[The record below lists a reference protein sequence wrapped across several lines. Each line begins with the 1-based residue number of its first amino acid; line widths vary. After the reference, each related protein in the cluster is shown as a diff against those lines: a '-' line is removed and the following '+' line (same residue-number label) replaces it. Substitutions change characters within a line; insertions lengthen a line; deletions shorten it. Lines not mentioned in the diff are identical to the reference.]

1 MLWSVTF
8 WCRTFI
14 MLRIVFITIILLWF
28 VDFIVVKIIS
38 IVTVFVFIDLFSV
51 YIVNAF
57 ILFMKVFCSR
67 LITCLMFILISGII
81 VFCSH
86 IVTVYGLAT
95 FVFVKLS
102 HDYSRML
109 FLHYFSPM
117 NCQEEWVEEPVQCYT
132 FLTLISPPS

>member
-57 ILFMKVFCSR
+57 ILFMKVFCSNL
-67 LITCLMFILISGII
+67 LICLMFILISGII
-81 VFCSH
+81 FSCSH
-86 IVTVYGLAT
+86 IVTVYDLVT

-102 HDYSRML
+102 HDYNRML
-109 FLHYFSPM
+109 FLQYFRPM
-117 NCQEEWVEEPVQCYT
+117 NFQEEWVEEPVQCYT
-132 FLTLISPPS
+132 FLTLILPPS